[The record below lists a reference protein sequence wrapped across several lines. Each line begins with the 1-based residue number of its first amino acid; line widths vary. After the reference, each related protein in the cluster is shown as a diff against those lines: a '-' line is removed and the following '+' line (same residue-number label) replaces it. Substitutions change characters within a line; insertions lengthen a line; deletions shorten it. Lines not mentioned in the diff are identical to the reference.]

1 MSRGNAEIAQGFLQ
15 ACSRGELD
23 RALADADPE
32 IVWNPTQE
40 GETRGVDAVR
50 ATMERWET
58 AFEDLSVTFEEVID
72 AGDRVIVKTH
82 VSGRGRGSGVDVDSR
97 SYMVWTIRD
106 GKVTR
111 MDEFTDRAEAL
122 EAVGKSG

>member
-1 MSRGNAEIAQGFLQ
+1 MSRGNVEIAQQFLQ
-15 ACSRGELD
+15 ASSRGELD
-23 RALADADPE
+23 QALADADPE
-32 IVWNPTQE
+32 IVWNPSQE
-40 GETRGVDAVR
+40 GETRGGDAVR

-58 AFEDLSVTFEEVID
+58 AFEDLELTSEETIE
-72 AGDRVIVKTH
+72 AGDRVVVKTH

-111 MDEFTDRAEAL
+111 MDEFTEREDAL
-122 EAVGKSG
+122 EAVGAS

>member
-1 MSRGNAEIAQGFLQ
+1 MSRGNVEIAQQFLQ

-23 RALADADPE
+23 QALADADPE
-32 IVWNPTQE
+32 IVWNPSQE

-58 AFEDLSVTFEEVID
+58 AFEDLELTSEETIE
-72 AGDRVIVKTH
+72 AGDRVVVKTY

-111 MDEFTDRAEAL
+111 MDEFTEREDAL
-122 EAVGKSG
+122 EAVGAS

>member
-1 MSRGNAEIAQGFLQ
+1 MPRGNVEIAKGLLE

-23 RALADADPE
+23 LALADADPE

-40 GETRGVDAVR
+40 GETRGVEAVR

-58 AFEDLSVTFEEVID
+58 AFEDLSVTSEETID
-72 AGDRVIVKTH
+72 AGDRVVVKTH
-82 VSGRGRGSGVDVDSR
+82 ISGRGRGSGVDVDTR

-111 MDEFTDRAEAL
+111 MDEFTDRADAL
-122 EAVGKSG
+122 EAAGKPG